1 MLTDCKGKFEF
12 LVIFG
17 HFSKIHFTVTICYFI
32 FVLNFVI
39 FVILVNFGKND
50 KILTFFAKK
59 TKKYIFYSLK
69 MTNLITKNE
78 KMTKNTKKYY
88 FLLFFMIFFA
98 KITECNAKNNII
110 FEYKKIY
117 IFCIFLL
124 FFNKFS

>member
-1 MLTDCKGKFEF
+1 
-12 LVIFG
+12 
-17 HFSKIHFTVTICYFI
+17 
-32 FVLNFVI
+32 
-39 FVILVNFGKND
+39 
-50 KILTFFAKK
+50 
-59 TKKYIFYSLK
+59 

-88 FLLFFMIFFA
+88 FLLFFMIFFS
-98 KITECNAKNNII
+98 KITDCNAKNNII